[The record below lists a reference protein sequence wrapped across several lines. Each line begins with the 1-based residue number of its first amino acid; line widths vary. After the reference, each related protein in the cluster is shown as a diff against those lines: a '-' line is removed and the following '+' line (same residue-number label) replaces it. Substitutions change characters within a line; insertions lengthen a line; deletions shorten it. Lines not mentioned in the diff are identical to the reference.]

1 MVPHLKLTDK
11 NSFYLVGGF
20 YFFIWRSL
28 YKSTFVFEL
37 WRTLSWVFFFCL
49 ENLSIIAV
57 WSLFPSSLNRAG
69 QIRLLGGA
77 FQLIQWWAWIKQEW
91 LPEYPSPASLQ
102 LQLARR
108 AVMAQVCTVGT
119 LETRSCNLLIWSKAT
134 DVNLSDTINATTSYL
149 MMTGTYSRYRLSM
162 LLTISLDDYWNV
174 FPLDLLCFSLERDR
188 PFTLTKKR
196 HE

>member
-1 MVPHLKLTDK
+1 MGFIFIWFFHLKVSVQVHICVWTLT
-11 NSFYLVGGF
+11 NSELGIFLLPTQFINHCSLV
-20 YFFIWRSL
+20 
-28 YKSTFVFEL
+28 
-37 WRTLSWVFFFCL
+37 
-49 ENLSIIAV
+49 
-57 WSLFPSSLNRAG
+57 SSFRPLNRAG

-91 LPEYPSPASLQ
+91 LSEYPSPASLQ

-134 DVNLSDTINATTSYL
+134 DVNLSDTINATTNYL